1 MERSCVT
8 RWLVVP
14 SLLALLPVLGE
25 AAAQEELVERG
36 RSIAEE
42 HCIRCHV
49 VREDNPFSG
58 ISSSPSFR
66 LLVTALPDWHERF
79 ETFYQRRPHP
89 AIVRFRGTTPPS
101 QDEPPSPTVDLML
114 EDVEAIV
121 AFAVS
126 LREKYEGE
134 GNLAGSGQG
143 PDPLLGPGH
152 ELGAGGGPGPAPGL
166 GLGPGPRTGP

>member
-1 MERSCVT
+1 MDRSCAARRRLTALAVI
-8 RWLVVP
+8 
-14 SLLALLPVLGE
+14 ALLSVPGE
-25 AAAQEELVERG
+25 ATAQEDLVEKG
-36 RSIAEE
+36 RSLAEE

-49 VREDNPFSG
+49 VKEDSPFSG

-101 QDEPPSPTVDLML
+101 EDEPPSPTVNLLL

-121 AFAVS
+121 AFAES
-126 LREKYEGE
+126 LHQKYQGE
-134 GNLAGSGQG
+134 GDAT
-143 PDPLLGPGH
+143 PT
-152 ELGAGGGPGPAPGL
+152 
-166 GLGPGPRTGP
+166 R